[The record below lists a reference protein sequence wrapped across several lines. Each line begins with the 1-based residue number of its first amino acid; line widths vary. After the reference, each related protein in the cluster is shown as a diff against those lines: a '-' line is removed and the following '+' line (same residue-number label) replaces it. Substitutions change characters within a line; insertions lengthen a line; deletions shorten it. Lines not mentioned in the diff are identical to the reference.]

1 MKKWLI
7 RFGIIILVLAL
18 AAAGYAYYQMRSRG
32 FWRIPSFESEP
43 PQIPALERP
52 AILWARPPPRPP

>member
-7 RFGIIILVLAL
+7 RIGTTLLVLVL

-32 FWRIPSFESEP
+32 FWRIPSFETETS
-43 PQIPALERP
+43 I
-52 AILWARPPPRPP
+52 W